1 MTSMSE
7 RYRRW
12 FRYEKD
18 VHGATI
24 RSLATVPEARRAQ
37 PGFQKAID
45 LVAHIATARA
55 LWLYRFGVA
64 SEGPSTVEDL
74 FPKGVPLES
83 LEGRLAA
90 VESAWASYFSELDEE
105 ELGRVFEY
113 RSTEGLRYRNR
124 VEDLLT
130 QLFGHSWYH
139 RGQVAA
145 LVRGLG
151 GEPAETDF
159 VFWTRERVD

>member
-1 MTSMSE
+1 MTSMPE

-12 FRYEKD
+12 FSYEKD
-18 VHGATI
+18 VHAATI
-24 RSLATVPEARRAQ
+24 RSLSTVPGERRGE
-37 PGFQKAID
+37 PDLQKAID
-45 LVAHIATARA
+45 LVAHIAAARA
-55 LWLYRFGVA
+55 LWLHRFGVA
-64 SEGPSTVEDL
+64 PEGPTTVEEL
-74 FPKGVPLES
+74 FPRGVPLES
-83 LEGRLAA
+83 LEERLKA
-90 VESAWASYFSELDEE
+90 VEESWSAYLAELDEE

-145 LVRGLG
+145 LVRRLG

-159 VFWTRERVD
+159 VFWTRELVE